1 MTHENFGLK
10 LRRMRKARGMTTKT
24 LAQLVCVTPSYLTQ
38 IQKGNR
44 EPPQDL
50 FERLAQA
57 MVLGS
62 GEVSELKRVLA
73 AERLLRAIEKAGG
86 RSGAAALAADI
97 LESDDGLLPEAHY
110 RALGVICSAF
120 LSRNRIGLGELSEAV
135 AARTDGA

>member
-1 MTHENFGLK
+1 
-10 LRRMRKARGMTTKT
+10 MTTKT
-24 LAQLVCVTPSYLTQ
+24 LAQLVGVTPSYLTQ

-86 RSGAAALAADI
+86 RSGAAAPAADI

-110 RALGVICSAF
+110 RAVGVICSAF

>member
-10 LRRMRKARGMTTKT
+10 LPPYAKSAGMTTKT
-24 LAQLVCVTPSYLTQ
+24 LAQLVGVTPSYLTQ

-110 RALGVICSAF
+110 RALG
-120 LSRNRIGLGELSEAV
+120 
-135 AARTDGA
+135 